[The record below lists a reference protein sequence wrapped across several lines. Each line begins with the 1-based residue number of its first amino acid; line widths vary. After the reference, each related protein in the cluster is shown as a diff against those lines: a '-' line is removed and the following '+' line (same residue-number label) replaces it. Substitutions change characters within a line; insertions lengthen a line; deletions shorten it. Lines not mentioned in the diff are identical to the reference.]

1 MASPASMGRHPIHP
15 IIIPFPIALWIF
27 SLVADVIYL
36 WRGNAVWRD
45 YVAFYALL
53 GGILGAVVA
62 AVPGF
67 VDRLSIPDRE
77 EKHIAN
83 WHARLNVIELLVSVA
98 DFYLRTTVGAR
109 RVGAGP
115 T

>member
-53 GGILGAVVA
+53 GGIVGAVVA
-62 AVPGF
+62 AVPG
-67 VDRLSIPDRE
+67 VVYWLSITNPE
-77 EKHIAN
+77 GENNAK
-83 WHARLNVIELLVSVA
+83 WHARPNVIPPPIFVA
-98 DFYLRTTVGAR
+98 HLYLPATGRAPRGR
-109 RVGAGP
+109 GG
-115 T
+115 